1 MINWKE
7 LSNEIRAD
15 SAGHQTAGGRTACQ
29 THVVFASED
38 RAAVFAQPSSAEE
51 LQRCCG
57 CCLKKTSARVS

>member
-7 LSNEIRAD
+7 LSNEIR
-15 SAGHQTAGGRTACQ
+15 QTLPGIRLLEEEPLARHTSFRIGGP
-29 THVVFASED
+29 
-38 RAAVFAQPSSAEE
+38 AAVFAQPSSAEE